1 MKDADKEHGAYP
13 LAIEAQTKL
22 GPFVDVRASPTSR
35 NSSMLCKFFA
45 PQFQAH
51 NHSLLN
57 PIKAQEQSC
66 VHYPETTAEYVVL
79 RGHDQPAQIVVAQ
92 RNGATTSDRPI
103 LEAKANMSR
112 AILLTSRV
120 PLQIE
125 KSENV
130 ICSTVRRKKVE
141 PNHVRFQ
148 LSMTSKQSAPT
159 SLRQIMMM
167 KDKTFCIA
175 STNICALKPKN
186 IEESNVYLSIDRK
199 KKENPLTPCAEDGN
213 DVQIPM
219 MKILKIVLHTH
230 YDPLAKSKHGDESA
244 CHSRGSVMTRIE
256 ALRHT
261 VEGSKLIWPHMDE
274 AFQPVLSTYKPL
286 DPVPAK
292 AKMGNLKSSVECS
305 YILFLE
311 SLKSYVD
318 SQVFQ
323 PQVFDPGNPLIF
335 NVLFPFRLRGSK
347 VSQAHGSINILQV
360 LAILKLQI
368 NLRLLQTTLKNYYSK
383 DVLNTG

>member
-1 MKDADKEHGAYP
+1 
-13 LAIEAQTKL
+13 
-22 GPFVDVRASPTSR
+22 
-35 NSSMLCKFFA
+35 
-45 PQFQAH
+45 
-51 NHSLLN
+51 
-57 PIKAQEQSC
+57 
-66 VHYPETTAEYVVL
+66 
-79 RGHDQPAQIVVAQ
+79 
-92 RNGATTSDRPI
+92 
-103 LEAKANMSR
+103 
-112 AILLTSRV
+112 
-120 PLQIE
+120 
-125 KSENV
+125 
-130 ICSTVRRKKVE
+130 
-141 PNHVRFQ
+141 
-148 LSMTSKQSAPT
+148 
-159 SLRQIMMM
+159 MMM

-175 STNICALKPKN
+175 STDICALKPKN

-230 YDPLAKSKHGDESA
+230 YDPLAKSKDGDESA

-292 AKMGNLKSSVECS
+292 AKMGNMKSSVECS

-323 PQVFDPGNPLIF
+323 PQVFDPGIRSPWYLTRGNPLIF